1 VSLTRPPAP
10 SQAASPEEFLAF
22 VVAYMQL
29 LVARW
34 AAMDSHG
41 DPRHSTIPLEAFRA
55 RGIEDSILLWMFY
68 QAHVEHLQADQSAAN
83 CPSEPQPAQGLRFG
97 DTSAF
102 CLTEEGESFAE
113 RFLDAVLVPAQESTF
128 RAARDMVFLGPLL
141 PHYDKDERVLHWGR
155 HVLKCFRQPSVNQ
168 ELVLRAAQEQGWP
181 VWFDDPLP
189 RASGTNPKTRL
200 HDTTKDLNRR
210 QAESLI
216 HFKGDGSG
224 RRIGWEYW

>member
-1 VSLTRPPAP
+1 MSLVRPPGL
-10 SQAASPEEFLAF
+10 SPGATPGEFLSF
-22 VVAYMQL
+22 LLAYMEL

-34 AAMDSHG
+34 AASDSRR
-41 DPRHSTIPLEAFRA
+41 DPRRHAVPLKCFRA
-55 RGIEDSILLWMFY
+55 KGIGEPVLLWMIY
-68 QAHVEHLQADQSAAN
+68 QAHVEHLRAVPRSARGRPKPQAVDS
-83 CPSEPQPAQGLRFG
+83 LRIG
-97 DTSAF
+97 EASAF
-102 CLTEEGESFAE
+102 SLTEAGEAFAE
-113 RFLDAVLVPAQESTF
+113 RFLDDVLVPAENGAF
-128 RAARDMVFLGPLL
+128 RAAWDLLFLGPLP
-141 PHYDKDERVLHWGR
+141 PHYDKEDRVFAWGR

-189 RASGTNPKTRL
+189 RVSGTNPKTRL